1 MGLEYKNGIP
11 CRKKWM
17 IPLATINF
25 IFFNLLSTRVT
36 AVWTRSLEDNYQ
48 KSDMS
53 AVFIRIIISIE
64 MTFDISDTV
73 VHLDPI

>member
-1 MGLEYKNGIP
+1 
-11 CRKKWM
+11 M
-17 IPLATINF
+17 IPLVTINF

-53 AVFIRIIISIE
+53 AVFIRTITSIE